1 MTISKQIGQAIK
13 SKRIA
18 MQLSQKQL
26 SVMAFENDHSNA
38 LVSRIENGK
47 HEGMH
52 FSTVYSL
59 LLALNVDILSNLES
73 KNS

>member
-18 MQLSQKQL
+18 LQLSQKQL
-26 SVMAFENDHSNA
+26 SVMAFKNNTSDA

-59 LLALNVDILSNLES
+59 LLALDVDILSNLES